1 MFLDHDPSEFEQR
14 SLSNVT
20 GVVQREFGVQIQSI
34 TRSRRTW
41 LATDELS
48 PAASGLEFDQR
59 ACGVPS
65 GRYARPAKAPPLTA
79 STSPVT

>member
-34 TRSRRTW
+34 ARSRRTW

-48 PAASGLEFDQR
+48 PAASGLQLISAPAVYLVADMPARQR
-59 ACGVPS
+59 P
-65 GRYARPAKAPPLTA
+65 RR
-79 STSPVT
+79 

>member
-48 PAASGLEFDQR
+48 PAASGLELISAPAVYLVADMPARQR
-59 ACGVPS
+59 P
-65 GRYARPAKAPPLTA
+65 RR
-79 STSPVT
+79 